1 MTNEIVTIQTSI
13 LSLGDDIDFSLI
25 ILVVVGWDCTSLL
38 GSFLFVNDNEVI
50 GNIEEVNRDFLND
63 EFCSDDHG
71 DNGEG
76 AMRMPLKP
84 IKGAALF
91 IIFLK

>member
-1 MTNEIVTIQTSI
+1 MTIQTSI

-25 ILVVVGWDCTSLL
+25 VLVVVGRYCPTSILL
-38 GSFLFVNDNEVI
+38 GSFLSVSDNEVI
-50 GNIEEVNRDFLND
+50 GNIEEVNGDFFSD
-63 EFCSDDHG
+63 EFCSDGHG

-76 AMRMPLKP
+76 TMRMPFKP